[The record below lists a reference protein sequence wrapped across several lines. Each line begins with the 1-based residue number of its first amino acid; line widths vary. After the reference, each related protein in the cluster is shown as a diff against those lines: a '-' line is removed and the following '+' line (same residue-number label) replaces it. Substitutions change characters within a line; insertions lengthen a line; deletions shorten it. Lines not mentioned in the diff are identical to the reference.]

1 MIPRVLL
8 TVAEIDKVPEV
19 SLPRLDHGALLAG
32 YVLVFNAE
40 ALEECLGKRFGKL
53 YVISGG
59 SQADAVNQRM
69 AMWLGRE
76 VYCGLIE
83 AAATGNMLAQLAALD
98 IPVDKNALSQA
109 ATNGKMRRFA
119 P

>member
-1 MIPRVLL
+1 MVSIFFSDAPNMLSAYEAFCNSLARLTADRLKEFEQLL
-8 TVAEIDKVPEV
+8 GRTFP
-19 SLPRLDHGALLAG
+19 
-32 YVLVFNAE
+32 
-40 ALEECLGKRFGKL
+40 KL

-59 SQADAVNQRM
+59 SQADGVNRRM
-69 AMWLGRE
+69 ARRLGRE

-98 IPVDKNALSQA
+98 IPVDKNALAQA

-119 P
+119 K